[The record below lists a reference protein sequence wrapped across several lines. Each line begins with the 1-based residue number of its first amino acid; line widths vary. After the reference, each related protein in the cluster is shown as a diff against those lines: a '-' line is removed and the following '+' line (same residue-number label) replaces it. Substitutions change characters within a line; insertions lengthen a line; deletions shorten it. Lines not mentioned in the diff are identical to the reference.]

1 MAWVKGT
8 QAHEMH
14 LPWVEMHLGW
24 VDGPRAEE
32 MRARWVQGNQEYL
45 QPEGL
50 LHVDHG
56 L

>member
-1 MAWVKGT
+1 
-8 QAHEMH
+8 MH
-14 LPWVEMHLGW
+14 LPWVEMHLEW

-32 MRARWVQGNQEYL
+32 MHARWVQVKKEYL

-50 LHVDHG
+50 LHADHG